1 MSIKNLAII
10 AIALMLSLQSYSQ
23 AMKEYSGN
31 GLTISYPD
39 TWENMAYPNTVFLFI
54 RPLEEQGQKFRE
66 NVNLII
72 SDSKGLTLDEY
83 AALTKLQFPKQ
94 LKNFEIVAT
103 NNKTIGG
110 KPCKEIVYTHSHSD
124 LQIEVAY
131 YLFIIKGKAYEFT
144 CSTLQSCYN
153 TYYPLFSKIMNSL
166 KFNN

>member
-1 MSIKNLAII
+1 M
-10 AIALMLSLQSYSQ
+10 ALMLSLQSYSQ

-39 TWENMAYPNTVFLFI
+39 TWENMTYPNTVFLLI

-83 AALTKLQFPKQ
+83 TALTKLQFPKQ
-94 LKNFEIVAT
+94 LKNFEIIAT
-103 NNKTIGG
+103 NSKTIDGR
-110 KPCKEIVYTHSHSD
+110 PCKEIVYTHNHSD

-144 CSTLQSCYN
+144 CSTLQSNYN
-153 TYYPLFSKIMNSL
+153 TYYPLFSKIMSSL